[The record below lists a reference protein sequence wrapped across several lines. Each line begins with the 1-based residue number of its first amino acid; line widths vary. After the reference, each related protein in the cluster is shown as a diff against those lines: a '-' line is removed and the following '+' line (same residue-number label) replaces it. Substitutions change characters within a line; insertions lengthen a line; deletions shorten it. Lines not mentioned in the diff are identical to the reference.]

1 MNGQTVN
8 NLQTHDQLLSAQ
20 VIAKMLDLK
29 PLGVEGGLFAQTWS
43 ADSGADHN
51 KGADRPAGTAIYAL
65 FTDEP
70 DSFSALHRLDATEV
84 WHHYLGDPL
93 HVVLLHP
100 DGTHEVRALGTD
112 LLHGQ
117 RPQLIIEAGTWMGA
131 YVPSPGSYT
140 LIGCTMAPGF
150 VGTAYEGGVQ
160 TELLTA
166 YPAATELITR
176 LTRPGH
182 ELGTPPVS

>member
-1 MNGQTVN
+1 MIAE
-8 NLQTHDQLLSAQ
+8 LLH
-20 VIAKMLDLK
+20 LK

-43 ADSGADHN
+43 ADNST
-51 KGADRPAGTAIYAL
+51 DRPAGTAIYAL

-93 HVVLLHP
+93 HVVLLHT
-100 DGTHEVRALGTD
+100 DGTHEVRVLGTD
-112 LLHGQ
+112 LLNRQ
-117 RPQLIIEAGTWMGA
+117 RPQLVIEAGTWMGA
-131 YVPSPGSYT
+131 YVPSPGSYA

-150 VGTAYEGGVQ
+150 VGEAYEGGIR

-166 YPAATELITR
+166 YPAAAELITG
-176 LTRPGH
+176 LTRPGQ